1 MRSFCLFGL
10 LLLTAMTTCPADDAA
25 STPARSTS
33 FADFD
38 ARATAGTPLTV
49 VFFGGSLTWG
59 ANASDPQKTSYR
71 ALMGN
76 YLRLKYPKSSFNFV
90 DASIGGTGSE
100 LGMFRLQRDVMAYH
114 PDLVFLDFTAND
126 GLDGSDPKSL
136 GSYEGLLRDMIS
148 AGVPVEQAYFGFKFN
163 FGKQYDL
170 SKIPGYTKRRAL
182 VDAYQTACGDL
193 YTYLQP
199 KLVSGELNI
208 DQLWAL
214 NGGKDGA
221 HPDDPGYEVFFEAV
235 RNGFE
240 KAIQDKTTCVVPAK
254 PVYSDEYHNRTRQI
268 LVDGTLPAG
277 WQRTKTYRTSAWFD
291 GLTSRWMGDV
301 AMCDAK
307 DKATIQPLKVDFTGT
322 FVAVFGE
329 KSEDSMDF
337 KASID
342 GQPALNMEN
351 PKAPPAPFFPF
362 NSKVM
367 KGNLFGWHVISSSLP
382 PGKHTLEIDPIF
394 PVDAPAPA
402 PVLGPNGKPLPA
414 PRPLVHQLRI
424 ESICSAGD

>member
-1 MRSFCLFGL
+1 MRRLSPFL
-10 LLLTAMTTCPADDAA
+10 LLLFVLTSYTACLAQGQSA
-25 STPARSTS
+25 S

-38 ARATAGTPLTV
+38 QRARAGEPLTV

-71 ALMGN
+71 ALMGD
-76 YLRLKYPKSSFNFV
+76 YLRKKYPKSSFNFI
-90 DASIGGTGSE
+90 DASIGGTGSK

-126 GLDGSDPKSL
+126 GLEGQDPTSIA
-136 GSYEGLLRDMIS
+136 SYEGLLRDMIG
-148 AGVPVEQAYFGFKFN
+148 AGVPVEQVFFGFKFD

-170 SKIPGYTKRRAL
+170 SKIPGYTQRLKL
-182 VDAYQTACGDL
+182 VDVYHTGSGDL

-208 DQLWAL
+208 DKLWAL

-221 HPDDPGYEVFFEAV
+221 HPDDPGYQVFFEAV

-240 KAIQDKTTCVVPAK
+240 DAVQKKLVCSVP
-254 PVYSDEYHNRTRQI
+254 PQPFYSDAYHQRSRTI

-277 WQRTKTYRTSAWFD
+277 WNRTKTFRTSAWFD

-322 FVAVFGE
+322 LVGVFGE
-329 KSEDSMDF
+329 MSENGLDF
-337 KASID
+337 KAYVD
-342 GQPALNMEN
+342 GKLVQDVGNKKSP
-351 PKAPPAPFFPF
+351 PKDTWAF

-367 KGNLFGWHVISSSLP
+367 KGNLFGWRVLSDSLP
-382 PGKHTLEIDPIF
+382 PGKHTLEIAPVF
-394 PVDAPAPA
+394 PEATPATTSSQGKTAPVAPA
-402 PVLGPNGKPLPA
+402 
-414 PRPLVHQLRI
+414 QLRI
-424 ESICSAGD
+424 ESICSAGS